1 MVLHPAH
8 RDCEQARNPGL
19 GETDK
24 RNHKCEVW
32 RLGALG
38 DVAPNSSR
46 LRASSQARYEC
57 GALPAGRKYKG
68 GKRETRSDLRV
79 AVP

>member
-46 LRASSQARYEC
+46 LRASSQARNTSNIIETTAQREPAMD
-57 GALPAGRKYKG
+57 AL
-68 GKRETRSDLRV
+68 T
-79 AVP
+79 